1 MRGLRAS
8 TIYASVLLA
17 ASASNAAACPYCDSA
32 IGRQVA
38 AGIFDASFFWNAA
51 LVGLPIP
58 ILLALVLLI
67 RFGPPLPGLSGSP
80 RLHPLPAEATDERP
94 A

>member
-1 MRGLRAS
+1 MRSPLMAILAG
-8 TIYASVLLA
+8 VLLA
-17 ASASNAAACPYCDSA
+17 APVATAGACPYCDSD

-38 AGIFDASFFWNAA
+38 AGIFDASFLWNAT

-67 RFGPPLPGLSGSP
+67 RFAPLPGLVNSP
-80 RLHPLPAEATDERP
+80 VDDPRACEATDERP

>member
-1 MRGLRAS
+1 MRSLS
-8 TIYASVLLA
+8 TSTLCAGALFV
-17 ASASNAAACPYCDSA
+17 ASASTAKACPYCDSA

-58 ILLALVLLI
+58 VLLALVLLI
-67 RFGPPLPGLSGSP
+67 RFGPPLPKLSASSP
-80 RLHPLPAEATDERP
+80 LHPLRTEATDERP
-94 A
+94 V

>member
-1 MRGLRAS
+1 MRALS
-8 TIYASVLLA
+8 TSMLAGILLA
-17 ASASNAAACPYCDSA
+17 APASTAEACPYCDSA

-38 AGIFDASFFWNAA
+38 AGIFDASFLWNAA

-58 ILLALVLLI
+58 VLLALVLLI
-67 RFGPPLPGLSGSP
+67 RFAPLPGLTASP
-80 RLHPLPAEATDERP
+80 LDDPRTVEATDERP

>member
-1 MRGLRAS
+1 MQGLSMS
-8 TIYASVLLA
+8 TTFAVVLLA
-17 ASASNAAACPYCDSA
+17 TWTSNAAACPYCDSA

-51 LVGLPIP
+51 LVGMPIP

-67 RFGPPLPGLSGSP
+67 RFGPSLRGPEREALPSSTPYGC
-80 RLHPLPAEATDERP
+80 ER
-94 A
+94 